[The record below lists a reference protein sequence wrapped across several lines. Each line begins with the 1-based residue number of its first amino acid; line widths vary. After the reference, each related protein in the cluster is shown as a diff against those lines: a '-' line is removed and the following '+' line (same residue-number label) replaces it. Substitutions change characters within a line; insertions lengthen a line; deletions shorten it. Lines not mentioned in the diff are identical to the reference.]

1 MNKLLSLAME
11 AIDTTDSGVEQVSE
25 TPPAQGN
32 TKRED
37 ELVLYAKITDF
48 EGLKAATGKESQEQ
62 WEVKSEYGRI
72 RVRKTSKEGIDPTF
86 DLTFKTKSS
95 NAGIEGNLETTYDI
109 DEAMFES
116 FKQIS
121 ENGMVK
127 DRFFYE
133 VAKVTVKNASGMQ
146 DIQVTDMFYETDVFF
161 NEDGSYN
168 ENVKIDLEVNKLLD
182 KINETHKDIGEFNL
196 IVKVMHLP
204 FKPKDVI
211 LSKNA
216 SESDKKI
223 IQNLYD
229 TVFLKKK

>member
-11 AIDTTDSGVEQVSE
+11 AIDATDGEVEQVSE
-25 TPPAQGN
+25 TPPVQGN

-62 WEVKSEYGRI
+62 WEVKSAHGRV

-95 NAGIEGNLETTYDI
+95 NAGIEGSLETTYDI

-133 VAKVTVKNASGMQ
+133 VAKVTVKNASGVQ

-182 KINETHKDIGEFNL
+182 KINETHKDIGEFKL